1 MKAGDYPNFGTRG
14 NITAGCYVHTHVYTS
29 VYTCARIGD
38 MKYTRKLIKLSSHSL
53 ALIIPKEIIRKFD
66 WREKQKISIEEGL
79 RKTLKLKDWKKR

>member
-1 MKAGDYPNFGTRG
+1 MYV
-14 NITAGCYVHTHVYTS
+14 CYN
-29 VYTCARIGD
+29 RD

-66 WREKQKISIEEGL
+66 WREKQKISIEESL